1 MNKLKKG
8 DEIIVLTGKDKGKRG
23 AIALVKNDRV
33 VVDGVNVAKKHQK
46 PNPNLGIA
54 GGIVD
59 KEMPIHLS
67 NVAIF
72 NGVSGKADRVGFK
85 QLDDG
90 RAYPETQRGC
100 IVFCGKPR
108 DPGASERLA
117 QARGRRNHKRQDR
130 KDRV

>member
-23 AIALVKNDRV
+23 AIAKIGEGRV
-33 VVDGVNVAKKHQK
+33 LVDGVNVAKKHQK
-46 PNPNLGIA
+46 PNPNAGVA

-59 KEMPIHLS
+59 KEMPVDIS

-72 NGVSGKADRVGFK
+72 NSESGKADRVGFK

-90 RAYPETQRGC
+90 RKVRIYKSTGEVIDA
-100 IVFCGKPR
+100 
-108 DPGASERLA
+108 
-117 QARGRRNHKRQDR
+117 
-130 KDRV
+130 